1 MESLGIVGV
10 SIHSQNLN
18 LLEQLTIAAEERA
31 DRLSALKFS
40 ADLTELVYLATC
52 NRVEFVFT
60 TTSGANITDVR
71 NRILDFFFRDNRE
84 TPFSPD
90 DFLTTS
96 GLEAV
101 RHIFTVASAL
111 DSLVVGEAQI
121 LGQMKEAFAF
131 ASEHNL
137 AGDKL
142 SRIFQHAFKVA
153 KKVRTDTDLGKKS
166 VSMISLVTSLV
177 GEVIQVEGTVP
188 VALVGAGEMS
198 NKLARFLV
206 DRHETE
212 LLFVNRT
219 IEKAEKLAAQFG
231 GKAMS
236 LDAFLAEPPAVRIV
250 ATATSSPEPIFTAE
264 STARL
269 REVNGRL
276 LFVDL
281 AVPRDVS
288 LQKDV
293 ENGIDIHNISDLKQ
307 VAEQNRRQ
315 RFRDVDKAREIVAGE
330 VISYHKGK
338 IEEELRPVFSLAYD
352 ESKDF
357 ADKGLARLFETR
369 LGHLSAEDRA
379 IITYWV
385 DKLVSYSSFLP
396 ARAMAERIAS
406 QIGPSARAEETPA
419 DLVQHPHWKALRKG
433 A

>member
-10 SIHSQNLN
+10 SVHSQNLN
-18 LLEQLTIAAEERA
+18 LLEQLTIAPEERVA
-31 DRLSALKFS
+31 GLAALKHA
-40 ADLTELVYLATC
+40 ADLSELVYLATC
-52 NRVEFVFT
+52 NRVEFIFT
-60 TTSGANITDVR
+60 TADTAHITDVR

-84 TPFSPD
+84 VPFSPD
-90 DFLTTS
+90 DFSTRS

-111 DSLVVGEAQI
+111 DSMVIGEAQI

-131 ASEHNL
+131 ASDNGL

-142 SRIFQHAFKVA
+142 SRIFQQAFKVA

-177 GEVIQVEGTVP
+177 GEVIQVEGSGP
-188 VALVGAGEMS
+188 VALGGVGEMS
-198 NKLARFLV
+198 NKLAKFLV
-206 DRHETE
+206 DRHETD

-219 IEKAEKLAAQFG
+219 VEKAEKLASQFG
-231 GKAMS
+231 GKAMA
-236 LDAFLAEPPAVRIV
+236 LETFLAEPPVVRIIAS
-250 ATATSSPEPIFTAE
+250 ATASAEPIFTAE
-264 STARL
+264 SSRRL
-269 REVNGRL
+269 AGKNPRL
-276 LFVDL
+276 LFIDL
-281 AVPRDVS
+281 AIPRDVS

-293 ENGIDIHNISDLKQ
+293 ENGIDIYNISDLKQ
-307 VAEQNRRQ
+307 IADQNRRQ
-315 RFRDVDKAREIVAGE
+315 RFRDVDKASEIVADA

-338 IEEELRPVFSLAYD
+338 IEEELRPVFTLAYD

-357 ADKGLARLFETR
+357 ADRGLARLFETR
-369 LGHLSAEDRA
+369 LGHLNSEDRA

-406 QIGPSARAEETPA
+406 QIGPDARAEETPA
-419 DLVQHPHWKALRKG
+419 DVVHQHHWTALRKG